1 LSAVTCVTHLDVA
14 KLLCVPD
21 GVLDLVTLTEVVL
34 YAQWKDATAIWGY
47 KETIGR
53 GALFYRR
60 HGFLV

>member
-53 GALFYRR
+53 GALF
-60 HGFLV
+60 